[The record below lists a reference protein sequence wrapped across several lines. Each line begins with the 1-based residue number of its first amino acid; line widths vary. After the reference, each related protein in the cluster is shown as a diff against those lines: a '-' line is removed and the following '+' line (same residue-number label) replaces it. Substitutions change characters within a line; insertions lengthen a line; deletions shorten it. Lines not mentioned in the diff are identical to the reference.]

1 MKEVDIHGIK
11 EFDPNPYGQRNSR
24 KEVVD
29 MTYDERREIGEYL
42 DIVKKNCERTL
53 RSIEL
58 MQNALGEMKCET
70 SSATITE
77 EELRK

>member
-1 MKEVDIHGIK
+1 
-11 EFDPNPYGQRNSR
+11 
-24 KEVVD
+24 